1 MVRSCTW
8 IKRCNFEL
16 IFEVHILRAMLQLH
30 GLVHRA
36 VARALVSSAP
46 SLTSRALSIG
56 PPSRRLTDTCSDGAL
71 LAGVG
76 GGCHG
81 SRVQACSSDT
91 KSVCGISGVVRRLV
105 SAHGPQRSHGVD
117 LIDGHA
123 VSDTLTDADVAT
135 LRADTPSTSRWV
147 HLNAAGASP
156 LPTPV
161 LEAHMDVLRREAEVG
176 GYAAETEVA
185 DGIAKTYVG
194 HALQC
199 VNDSAPA
206 SSRGSVYSVSER
218 VVWCGECLSA
228 CPVHLRC
235 SLSLS

>member
-1 MVRSCTW
+1 MHASR
-8 IKRCNFEL
+8 
-16 IFEVHILRAMLQLH
+16 MQLH

-46 SLTSRALSIG
+46 ALTSRALSIG
-56 PPSRRLTDTCSDGAL
+56 LPSRRRTDTCSDGAL

-76 GGCHG
+76 GGCH
-81 SRVQACSSDT
+81 SRVQSCSSHT
-91 KSVCGISGVVRRLV
+91 CRISGVVRRFV
-105 SAHGPQRSHGVD
+105 SAHGPQRSRGVD

-123 VSDTLTDADVAT
+123 VSDTLTDADIAT

-199 VNDSAPA
+199 AHDSAPA
-206 SSRGSVYSVSER
+206 SSRGSVYSVSES
-218 VVWCGECLSA
+218 VV
-228 CPVHLRC
+228 
-235 SLSLS
+235 